1 MCKRASSRRRF
12 IIIDISGAKYMTAPP
27 CAAASIAPIISET
40 FAAGKTPLV
49 IWCTAIRKAYRRYRV
64 QPQHDFEE
72 TWPSKMVRSIARKMQ
87 QSEK

>member
-1 MCKRASSRRRF
+1 M
-12 IIIDISGAKYMTAPP
+12 
-27 CAAASIAPIISET
+27 E
-40 FAAGKTPLV
+40 
-49 IWCTAIRKAYRRYRV
+49 YRRYRN

>member
-1 MCKRASSRRRF
+1 MCNRASSRLRL

-27 CAAASIAPIISET
+27 CAAASIAPMISET

-49 IWCTAIRKAYRRYRV
+49 IWCTATRKEYRRYRN

-72 TWPSKMVRSIARKMQ
+72 TWPSKMVRSI
-87 QSEK
+87 E